1 MAGSRRK
8 ITAAGMV
15 WMALAAAGCL
25 GLTGCLFAPRE
36 AESPAS
42 GQEIIYLPPSEAE
55 NVLDNTQTALNA
67 LDSGGYDDV
76 ISETFQYEPDTDT
89 QAAWPGVDWDN
100 WNATQEEGF
109 AARLFQNVNKIQMDL
124 RDSTINVELPSGTE
138 AEYDLIYFLKV
149 TDLTGETRY
158 RGRAELTFKLIGSS
172 WYIDKWVDLN
182 QEGDPETGADL
193 PTMGSLRGALASK

>member
-1 MAGSRRK
+1 MTGSRAK
-8 ITAAGMV
+8 LKTAGLLWV
-15 WMALAAAGCL
+15 ALAAAGGL
-25 GLTGCLFAPRE
+25 GLTGCILEPRSP
-36 AESPAS
+36 ESPAS
-42 GQEIIYLPPSEAE
+42 GEEIIYLPRSEAE

-76 ISETFQYEPDTDT
+76 ISETFRYEPDDQT

-100 WNATQEEGF
+100 WNEAQEEGF
-109 AARLFQNVNKIQMDL
+109 AARLFQNVTKIQMDL

-149 TDLTGETRY
+149 TDVTGETRY
-158 RGRAELTFKLIGSS
+158 RGRAELTYKLIGSF
-172 WYIDKWVDLN
+172 WFLDKWVDLN